1 MATPAFS
8 GPRTLRPRQGRVSR
22 RRGRLGVTLLRPSC
36 ITRISQGIWAPP
48 FLGPLLIR
56 AVSCLGSHYRN
67 SPGPRFPRSEP
78 PPGRPPAPPPE
89 PCSPPPPTL
98 TAPLPTSPATA
109 PPGRAAQA
117 AGPALGPA
125 LRPGCPPHRSAGAAP
140 SPGPRARRLLGR
152 RLRQAWE
159 GSGRWRPDE
168 ETRQEPT

>member
-78 PPGRPPAPPPE
+78 PPGRPSPHARTLQPPSPDPYSPPSHQPRHRPARSGRAGCRAGTRPRAPPRLPA
-89 PCSPPPPTL
+89 SPFCWCGPK
-98 TAPLPTSPATA
+98 
-109 PPGRAAQA
+109 PGT
-117 AGPALGPA
+117 
-125 LRPGCPPHRSAGAAP
+125 AGAAAPGAAAPP
-140 SPGPRARRLLGR
+140 SLGGIRALAAG
-152 RLRQAWE
+152 
-159 GSGRWRPDE
+159 
-168 ETRQEPT
+168 